1 VSLVIETWN
10 TAGEVETLARQ
21 LDRLAPQ
28 LAALD
33 AELAVT
39 HAKLGAGTR
48 ATLAA
53 RLGRSI
59 TWVELPRTAGY
70 YDHKNCGFDATTGD
84 VVAFIDGD
92 CEPTAGWLAALVAP
106 FAQAADVHVVAGAT
120 SYDGALAALANELD
134 FPYFDFADKRRS
146 FAATSKATAPTV
158 RNFFANN
165 VAFAREAFASRRYP
179 TIEPMFHGQ
188 CQVLALRFVEANI
201 PILYAPE
208 ARVTH
213 AWPDDLREFLEVRL
227 LRGAD
232 TTQLLPHVL
241 GTYAPRVRP
250 AVERLGPL
258 PALAVLAMR
267 AVTGAVSAIRRGP
280 IVRGLALVA
289 GVTALD
295 AIGAAA
301 APAVYRWVA

>member
-1 VSLVIETWN
+1 MSVVVETWN
-10 TAGEVETLARQ
+10 TKGDVPTLARQ

-28 LAALD
+28 ISALD
-33 AELAVT
+33 AELVVT
-39 HAKLGAGTR
+39 YVDLSAGTR
-48 ATLAA
+48 ETLEQ
-53 RLGRSI
+53 RHGRRI
-59 TWVELPRTAGY
+59 HWVQLDGRAGY
-70 YDHKNCGFDATTGD
+70 YDHKNAGFDATTGN

-92 CEPTAGWLAALVAP
+92 CEPSEGWLAALVAP
-106 FAQAADVHVVAGAT
+106 FSNHAQVVAGAT
-120 SYDGALAALANELD
+120 SYDGVLAPLANELD
-134 FPYFDFADKRRS
+134 FPYFEYADKRRS
-146 FAATSKATAPTV
+146 FAATSAKTAPEV

-188 CQVLALRFVEANI
+188 CQVLALRFMEAGI
-201 PILYAPE
+201 PIAYAPD

-241 GTYAPRVRP
+241 GTYAPRTRST
-250 AVERLGPL
+250 VEKLGPL
-258 PALAVLAMR
+258 PALAIFAMR
-267 AVTGAVSAIRRGP
+267 AVTGALSAMRRGP
-280 IVRGLALVA
+280 VVRGLALVA
-289 GVTALD
+289 AVTAID
-295 AIGAAA
+295 AIGAVA